1 MENLVRMREC
11 HHRAELPGTPQ
22 ALQVRRP
29 AQCDETRARHH
40 IHRQNLQAVS
50 NVLLRYAHV
59 IQPEG
64 WIAAVGLPEVSSNPF
79 DLLELCLVVVVPAV
93 RDEEINDLPRAHWAA
108 QLRRAS
114 VASQAPTHR
123 AVRSENVNGEVLP
136 LDAPECITGH
146 LQQALPMRAGFGH
159 GEIVRDT
166 PGCHGK
172 GIVLDTNDDA
182 LLPMVP
188 VVAGWEAH
196 VLLVLGAVDPPS
208 PAAHHDGGVQH
219 RGEEGAI
226 TLLPAFVVVGPAR
239 NAAADS
245 AGASNAGGSDWQEH
259 GSAGSHVGEPVRQ
272 AGGRGGEASSERA
285 AAHQV
290 QAEDAAEHAQGMLE
304 PASRCLVCAAE
315 PLLRAAA
322 APNPGHEAALHR
334 QNFGAGQ
341 RGPVDEGHV
350 SGILE
355 APDGV
360 LQAVAQHEG
369 GQE

>member
-22 ALQVRRP
+22 ALQVRGP
-29 AQCDETRARHH
+29 AQRDERRARHYV
-40 IHRQNLQAVS
+40 HRQNFQTVS
-50 NVLLRYAHV
+50 YVVLRYAHV
-59 IQPEG
+59 VQPKG
-64 WIAAVGLPEVSSNPF
+64 WITAVLLPEVRGNPL
-79 DLLELCLVVVVPAV
+79 DLFELCLAIILPAV
-93 RDEEINDLPRAHWAA
+93 RDKKVDALSRPHGAA

-114 VASQAPTHR
+114 VTGQAAKHR
-123 AVRSENVNGEVLP
+123 AVPPEDVNGEVIP
-136 LDAPECITGH
+136 LYAPERITGH

>member
-114 VASQAPTHR
+114 VATQDATAS
-123 AVRSENVNGEVLP
+123 AVPPEDVNSKVPP
-136 LDAPECITGH
+136 LDAHERIAGH
-146 LQQALPMRAGFGH
+146 LQQALPWRVGFGR
-159 GEIVRDT
+159 GKIVRDT
-166 PGCHGK
+166 LAFHGK
-172 GIVLDTNDDA
+172 GIFLDADDDA
-182 LLPMVP
+182 LSPMVP
-188 VVAGWEAH
+188 VVTQWEAH
-196 VLLVLGAVDPPS
+196 VFLTLGTVDPP
-208 PAAHHDGGVQH
+208 PPTCHRDGGVQDCS
-219 RGEEGAI
+219 EEGAVA
-226 TLLPAFVVVGPAR
+226 LLPAFVVTGPAR
-239 NAAADS
+239 EAAGDGVPASS
-245 AGASNAGGSDWQEH
+245 ASGGDRQEQ
-259 GSAGSHVGEPVRQ
+259 GQAGSRTGQPVGH
-272 AGGRGGEASSERA
+272 AGGRGGERGAERTA
-285 AAHQV
+285 PHQV
-290 QAEDAAEHAQGMLE
+290 QAEDAAEPTEGAVE
-304 PASRCLVCAAE
+304 RVCRRRVCAAE
-315 PLLRAAA
+315 LLLRAAA
-322 APNPGHEAALHR
+322 IPNPSHKAALHR
-334 QNFGAGQ
+334 KNFGTCQ
-341 RGPVDEGHV
+341 RGPVHKGHT
-350 SGILE
+350 SGLTE